1 MKILL
6 IAPDLESKFQ
16 KSAKGFNIP
25 YPIMFSTSGLQILAA
40 LTPDYHDIKLVDEA
54 INEKVNFD
62 EAYDLVGITVM
73 TTQSTRAYKIAK
85 RFRDKG
91 VKVVM
96 GGYHVSYLPD
106 EALEHCDA
114 VCIGEGEK
122 VWQQM
127 LLDAENNTLKQKYMA
142 DELIDLSEVPW
153 PKRVLASKR
162 KAGMKNFIQTS
173 RGCPYQCSFCSIIK
187 FFGNT
192 YRFRPVEDVVAE
204 IRSLKEKG
212 QLKWNF
218 VFFSDDNICGDPNY
232 AKDLFRALIPLKIKW
247 GSQCSITIAKDEELL
262 DLARRSG
269 CIALAIGLESI
280 SDESL
285 VHANKRMGNKEAY
298 ENAIKRIH
306 SYKIGIFGLF
316 IFGFDS
322 DDKSVFE
329 STFKFVEDNYLEY
342 AMFSILTPIPGTS
355 YFNEFEASG
364 RLLHK
369 NWADYD
375 FQHVVFQP
383 KNMTVQELQDG
394 RYYTAKRLHS
404 FRSIFKRLLGART
417 NLIFPFVMNL
427 SLKRL
432 YYHLPKI

>member
-16 KSAKGFNIP
+16 KTGKGFKIP

-40 LTPDYHDIKLVDEA
+40 LTPDHHDIKLVDET
-54 INEKVNFD
+54 INEKVDFN
-62 EAYDLVGITVM
+62 EHYDLVGITVM
-73 TTQSTRAYKIAK
+73 TTQSSRAYKIAK
-85 RFRDKG
+85 DFRDKG

-96 GGYHVSYLPD
+96 GGYHVSILPN

-127 LLDAENNTLKQKYMA
+127 LIDVENDCLKSKYMA
-142 DELIDLSEVPW
+142 DKLIDLSEVPW
-153 PKRVLASKR
+153 PKRTLTSKR

-187 FFGNT
+187 FFGHT

-204 IRSLKEKG
+204 IRSLKDSKV
-212 QLKWNF
+212 LKWNF
-218 VFFSDDNICGDPNY
+218 VYFSDDNICGDPEY
-232 AKDLFRALIPLKIKW
+232 AKALFKALIPLKIKW
-247 GSQCSITIAKDEELL
+247 GSQCSITIANDEELL
-262 DLARRSG
+262 ELAKKSG
-269 CIALAIGLESI
+269 CISLAIGLESI
-280 SDESL
+280 SEESL
-285 VHANKRMGNKEAY
+285 VHANKKMGNKEAY
-298 ENAIKRIH
+298 ERAIKKIH
-306 SYKIGIFGLF
+306 SYKIAIFGLF

-322 DDKSVFE
+322 DHKDVFDV
-329 STFKFVEDNYLEY
+329 TLKFVEDNYLEY

-355 YFNEFEASG
+355 YYDEFEASG

-369 NWADYD
+369 KWADYD
-375 FQHVVFQP
+375 FQHVVFEP
-383 KNMTVQELQDG
+383 KNMTAQELQDG
-394 RYYTAKRLHS
+394 RYYTAKKLHS
-404 FRSIFKRLLGART
+404 FRSIFKRIIGAKS
-417 NLIFPFVMNL
+417 NLIFPLVMNL

-432 YYHLPKI
+432 YFHLPKI